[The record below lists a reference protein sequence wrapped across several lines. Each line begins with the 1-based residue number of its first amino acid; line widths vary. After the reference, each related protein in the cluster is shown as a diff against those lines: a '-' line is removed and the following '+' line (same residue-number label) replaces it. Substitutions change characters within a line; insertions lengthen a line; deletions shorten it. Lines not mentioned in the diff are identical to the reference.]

1 MDKLPELL
9 SKSIQAIISSQEL
22 SSWTIH
28 NGHNTT
34 VTLRFKC
41 DNSGGT
47 PPSVENSCAT
57 WHKSSNSRLARD
69 QSRAHKN
76 RITNN
81 NDHFLRSKA
90 KSNIELPRKASDSDM
105 ISSLS
110 PDAVE
115 FVPIPSP
122 PLIPTCSPSEPP
134 PAKSLQSVVNDLPN
148 AECIPATDGCTTSPC
163 ITAPSDGH
171 NDSDGHSSGTDDLLD
186 LYDNN
191 NSDESHLK
199 VPYTGMFSALSS
211 DNGESD
217 TDCDASKTKS
227 DTASPSNSQEVLWPE
242 DRPYV
247 RRYHRVLQRCFMC
260 TRVIKEPRPVP
271 DCDPVNMYVN
281 LCAERVPG
289 MPPWDGYCVKT
300 FKKWQAE
307 DQQKH
312 LFSLKDYMDENENGE
327 PVKYAIGSHAP
338 WDP

>member
-1 MDKLPELL
+1 M

-163 ITAPSDGH
+163 ITEPSDGH

-312 LFSLKDYMDENENGE
+312 LFNLKDYMDQNENGE

>member
-41 DNSGGT
+41 DNPGGT
-47 PPSVENSCAT
+47 PLSEENNSAT

-69 QSRAHKN
+69 QSRAHKK

-81 NDHFLRSKA
+81 NNDHYLRSKA
-90 KSNIELPRKASDSDM
+90 KSNLELQRKASDSDM

-134 PAKSLQSVVNDLPN
+134 PAKSIQSMVNDLPN
-148 AECIPATDGCTTSPC
+148 AECFSAMDDCTTSPC

-171 NDSDGHSSGTDDLLD
+171 SDGHSSGTDDLLD

-199 VPYTGMFSALSS
+199 VPYTGMYSALSS

-217 TDCDASKTKS
+217 TDCDKS
-227 DTASPSNSQEVLWPE
+227 EIKSETASPSNSQKDLWPE

-247 RRYHRVLQRCFMC
+247 RRYQRVLQRCFMC

-281 LCAERVPG
+281 LCAVRVDG
-289 MPPWDGYCVKT
+289 MPPWDSSCVIK

-307 DQQKH
+307 YQKNH
-312 LFSLKDYMDENENGE
+312 LFSHKDLMDENEDGE
-327 PVKYAIGSHAP
+327 LVKYAIGSPAP